1 MDFLEELYNENYQ
14 GVYVFK
20 TQFDAFF
27 CCEGRI
33 IVNPGAKC
41 KIIWEGSHPR
51 MYFLRTHNFLPY
63 SAVYLILKEKNYYL
77 EKDCSQNFLL

>member
-1 MDFLEELYNENYQ
+1 M
-14 GVYVFK
+14 K
-20 TQFDAFF
+20 TIKEYMFSRRNLMLFF

-77 EKDCSQNFLL
+77 EKDYSQNCLL